1 MKRSLLLMILLVAA
15 CSADRHS
22 PEPPP
27 DPTEPFEDPV
37 GTVVGSGGVGTTGPI
52 MQTEPAMVAKST
64 ENSTSSGGVPGTST
78 TTFAPEQSASA
89 DAEQIP
95 HGPVGVGG
103 MLPTTTTTMGNSGVG
118 GRPPRDMTS
127 AGNIR

>member
-1 MKRSLLLMILLVAA
+1 MKRTLLLMTLAVAA
-15 CSADRHS
+15 CSGDRRA

-37 GTVVGSGGVGTTGPI
+37 GTVVGTATTGPI
-52 MQTEPAMVAKST
+52 MENEPAMVAKST
-64 ENSTSSGGVPGTST
+64 EGTTSSGGTLGSSAT
-78 TTFAPEQSASA
+78 TVAPEQAPPA
-89 DAEQIP
+89 DAEQMP
-95 HGPVGVGG
+95 HGPIGVGG
-103 MLPTTTTTMGNSGVG
+103 TLPLPTSTSTLGESGVG